1 MCVLLLDMQSDR
13 AKGLQIDQD
22 DSWSQQETGGHWGE
36 STQGQHGCRVWWPV
50 HGNWPVM
57 NDCLSVEL
65 HITAIACVY
74 TYMLFADIYINYN
87 NMYSFWHSERT
98 WNFSLYTLL
107 YNMVIPIIVIII
119 TEVHD
124 KLFYLWMTG
133 NCTNCS
139 ILNYS
144 MHAW

>member
-1 MCVLLLDMQSDR
+1 M
-13 AKGLQIDQD
+13 
-22 DSWSQQETGGHWGE
+22 
-36 STQGQHGCRVWWPV
+36 
-50 HGNWPVM
+50 
-57 NDCLSVEL
+57 
-65 HITAIACVY
+65 AIACVY
-74 TYMLFADIYINYN
+74 TYMLFADIYINY
-87 NMYSFWHSERT
+87 SFWHWHSERT

-107 YNMVIPIIVIII
+107 YSMVIPIIIIII
-119 TEVHD
+119 TEVPD